1 MRFLFILIIGLFSGI
16 AFSYEI
22 PDIVKRDPKTI
33 SWNWTVF
40 GADFQKKTTISAD
53 YTNLA
58 KTNDNFIYIPV
69 ILFEYQS
76 NKTADKVEWL
86 RIHCENNT
94 QEALGAYEKSF
105 FSKTFSFSV
114 SNPTP
119 LPENTQAAIAK
130 QAVCG
135 FKLDN
140 GNSFFGIMA
149 LAQVSKEFEKN
160 PQIFYYGWSPE
171 DITKE
176 NIHGSIVSMKIYA
189 YQPTTKQIGSSTQ
202 ANYDCEKKLMKD
214 SQFTTTFDTA
224 HGRQFLY
231 HFNHVCSVKD
241 KLTSQIVE
249 STPELKETK
258 LSLENA
264 KEKCLSFGLKP
275 KTEKFGICVL
285 ELMK

>member
-1 MRFLFILIIGLFSGI
+1 MKFLFILAISLLSKL

-22 PDIVKRDPKTI
+22 PDIVKRDPKTV
-33 SWNWTVF
+33 SWNWTTF

-58 KTNDNFIYIPV
+58 KTNDNFIFIPV
-69 ILFEYQS
+69 ILFDYQT
-76 NKTADKVEWL
+76 NKTSDKVEWL

-105 FSKTFSFSV
+105 FSQTFSFSV
-114 SNPTP
+114 SNPT
-119 LPENTQAAIAK
+119 LLAENTQAAIAK

-135 FKLDN
+135 FKLAN

-149 LAQVSKEFEKN
+149 LAQVAKEFEKN
-160 PQIFYYGWSPE
+160 PQVFYYGWSPE

-176 NIHGSIVSMKIYA
+176 NIHGSIVSIKIHT
-189 YQPTTKQIGSSTQ
+189 YQPATKQMISSSEV
-202 ANYDCEKKLMKD
+202 NYDCEKKLMKD

-231 HFNHVCSVKD
+231 HFNHVCSIKD
-241 KLTSQIVE
+241 KFASQVVE
-249 STPELKETK
+249 SSAESKETK
-258 LSLENA
+258 LLLENA
-264 KEKCLSFGLKP
+264 KLKCKAKGLKE
-275 KTEKFGICVL
+275 KTEKFGLCVL
-285 ELMK
+285 ENLN